1 MNCMEH
7 GQIGNAGGYGA
18 QWYKGKTYYAHR
30 VAYVKA
36 NDVSIESIEGLMV
49 RHTCDNPK
57 CINPKHLVIGTRQD
71 NMDDMVARGRQV
83 KGTVQHLSVLTEDL
97 VLEIR
102 ARYKPRC
109 KINGTRALAKE
120 FGIGTS
126 TVSSVTSRKT
136 WKHI

>member
-1 MNCMEH
+1 MSCIHFKGAKNK
-7 GQIGNAGGYGA
+7 GGYGRK
-18 QWYKGKTYYAHR
+18 WFGDKTHYAHR
-30 VAYVKA
+30 VIYCQA
-36 NDVSIESIEGLMV
+36 NGIKLEDIKGLVV
-49 RHTCDNPK
+49 RHKCDNRS
-57 CINPKHLVIGTRQD
+57 CVNPDHLHIGTGQD

-83 KGTVQHLSVLTEDL
+83 KGTVQHLAVLTEDL

-120 FGIGTS
+120 FGIGTN
-126 TVSSVTSRKT
+126 TVSSVTTRKT